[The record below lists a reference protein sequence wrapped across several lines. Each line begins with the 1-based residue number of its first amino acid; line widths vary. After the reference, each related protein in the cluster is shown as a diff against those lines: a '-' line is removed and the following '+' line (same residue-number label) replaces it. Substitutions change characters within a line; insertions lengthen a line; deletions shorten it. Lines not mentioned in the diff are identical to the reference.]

1 MPAAADSAEGGGFP
15 TTSPEDAAR
24 IILDGIEDDQFH
36 IYVGRDSRMTT
47 LLKRPRPA
55 VPST

>member
-1 MPAAADSAEGGGFP
+1 MADEGLVSVRGRTYVRGMDWGGF
-15 TTSPEDAAR
+15 
-24 IILDGIEDDQFH
+24 LDGIEDDQFH